1 VKLTVASLGLVLA
14 VSLAEPALSQQIE
27 YTYVPNDGRLLASNC
42 FQCHGTNGNNGGFDA
57 LAGDGQLDLL
67 NKLKEMRAK
76 SPGSNIMFP
85 HARGYTNAQLACI
98 ALYFSK
104 QPKL

>member
-1 VKLTVASLGLVLA
+1 MNKLGVTLTLA
-14 VSLAEPALSQQIE
+14 AMLAGTSAFAQTSCAAA
-27 YTYVPNDGRLLASNC
+27 DGGRLLASNC
-42 FQCHGTNGNNGGFDA
+42 FQCHGTNGNSGAFDA

-67 NKLKEMRAK
+67 NKLKDMRTK
-76 SPGSNIMFP
+76 SAGSNIMYP

>member
-1 VKLTVASLGLVLA
+1 MKTRTLALGIALALAAASA
-14 VSLAEPALSQQIE
+14 HAQTSCAAP
-27 YTYVPNDGRLLASNC
+27 DGGRSLASNC
-42 FQCHGTNGNNGGFDA
+42 FQCHGTNGSNGGFDA

-85 HARGYTNAQLACI
+85 HARGFTNAQLACI